1 MSNIKNWTYGFT
13 HGILL
18 LLFLQIPNHAFA
30 SALIFMEKTPDSIY
44 LLLSLGWLVIIA
56 FLYRH
61 YKRSDTKFRQ
71 QLSKLNQN
79 IEQQKSRLDFIR
91 LHTDQLKKER
101 IQKLHEELGQMDAG
115 LKAMEQTLQA
125 SYQASKRNSI
135 LLSNISHTLRTNL
148 NDILGFSALMATEF
162 AMNEEE
168 ELFSYSENIRK
179 SGESLLHLLN
189 NIIDISRIEA
199 KTFNLKPEN
208 CELTTITKEIIGAYE
223 NQAKQKGIKIV
234 YESNEVPVFAG
245 DGESLRHIL
254 SNLID
259 NAIRYTEEGF
269 IKIQQRQDNQQII
282 WTIKDTGIGIDKV
295 YLPDIFEPFRRHSLG
310 YSKTTYQGAGL
321 GLPLVKQLLEL
332 MGGSIE
338 LESQKAVGTTVT
350 IFLPYHSAL
359 DEKETEVPKETLKRK
374 ATLKPQIDLVKPLHR
389 LLVID
394 DDKMNNMLIRKM
406 LPETKQLDFA
416 THKKELIRNIETS
429 IGQHQLYEAF
439 ILDTNFENPKGG
451 LRWLTKIP
459 RTFPEYTD
467 TPIIALSSF
476 PELDEEEDHLIKM
489 GFCAYLAKPLN
500 KARLISSLNRCL
512 RS

>member
-1 MSNIKNWTYGFT
+1 MRNWTYCFT
-13 HGILL
+13 YGILL
-18 LLFLQIPNHAFA
+18 LLFLQIPNHVSA
-30 SALIFMEKTPDSIY
+30 STLTFIEKVTDSIY
-44 LLLSLGWLVIIA
+44 LLISLGWLVIIA
-56 FLYRH
+56 LLYYH
-61 YKRSDTKFRQ
+61 YKRSGTKFRQ
-71 QLSKLNQN
+71 QFSKLNQN
-79 IEQQKSRLDFIR
+79 IEQLKNRLDFIR
-91 LHTDQLKKER
+91 HHNDQLKKEK
-101 IQKLHEELGQMDAG
+101 IQKLYEELGQVDAG
-115 LKAMEQTLQA
+115 LKAMEQTLQD

-162 AMNEEE
+162 AINEEE
-168 ELFSYSENIRK
+168 ELFNYSENIRK

-208 CELTTITKEIIGAYE
+208 CELTNITKEIIAAYE
-223 NQAKQKGIKIV
+223 AQAKQKGIKIV
-234 YESNEVPVFAG
+234 YESNKVPVFAG

-269 IKIQQRQDNQQII
+269 IKIQQSQKDQQII
-282 WTIKDTGIGIDKV
+282 WTIKDTGIGIDKA

-332 MGGSIE
+332 MGGSIK
-338 LESQKAVGTTVT
+338 LESQKAAGTTVT

-359 DEKETEVPKETLKRK
+359 DEKETEVPKQTAKRK
-374 ATLKPQIDLVKPLHR
+374 AALKPQVELVKPLHR

-394 DDKMNNMLIRKM
+394 HDKMNNMLIRKM
-406 LPETKQLDFA
+406 LPEIKQLDFA
-416 THKKELIRNIETS
+416 THKNELIRNIEMS
-429 IGQHQLYEAF
+429 IRQHQLYEVL
-439 ILDTNFENPKGG
+439 ILDTNFENPKEG

-459 RTFPEYTD
+459 QTFSEYAY

-476 PELDEEEDHLIKM
+476 PELDEEEDRLIKM

-500 KARLISSLNRCL
+500 KERLISSLNICL
-512 RS
+512 SS